1 MRAALISDVHLDGP
15 DDPAARRF
23 VRFLD
28 HLNADHLF
36 ILGDL
41 FHAWWPWPGP
51 PPARH
56 GPALAALR
64 RARARGLPVT
74 LVPGNHDPVPG
85 PYFEEV
91 LGVEVKAA
99 HLREIAGHRVLLAHG
114 DEPDTSL
121 GYGVLRWTLR
131 SRPWAALLRA
141 LGPVR
146 GQALLDRMA
155 GESRDRPAAP
165 AALRAAQDR
174 WAQARLAA
182 GAELVVMGHLHHPE
196 LKPLPGGRVV
206 HLGGF
211 GADGVWCALDAAGPR
226 LEVAG
231 G

>member
-1 MRAALISDVHLDGP
+1 MRAAFVSDVHLDGP

-23 VRFLD
+23 VRFVDGLD
-28 HLNADHLF
+28 ADHLF

-74 LVPGNHDPVPG
+74 YVPGNHDPLPG
-85 PYFEEV
+85 PLFAQE
-91 LGVEVKAA
+91 LGIELRTA
-99 HLREIAGHRVLLAHG
+99 HLRVIAGRRVWMAHG
-114 DEPDTSL
+114 DEPDPSL
-121 GYGVLRWTLR
+121 GYALLRGTLR
-131 SRPWAALLRA
+131 SRPWAALLGA
-141 LGPVR
+141 LGPAR

-155 GESRDRPAAP
+155 GGSRDRPAAP
-165 AALRAAQDR
+165 GPLRAAQDR
-174 WAQARLAA
+174 YAQARLAD

-196 LKPLPGGRVV
+196 LKALPGGLVA

-211 GADGVWCALDAAGPR
+211 GVDGVWCALDAGGPR
-226 LEVAG
+226 LVVAEG
-231 G
+231 